1 MKEKDDEE
9 ENLIENINEKD
20 NKVTDDQNQN
30 EKSSDIDQINNIENI
45 NIHNNLSQSGDS
57 LISEESNDKL
67 KKIFEKYN
75 LNIKSLIYTNPPN
88 TEDVFLVL
96 IFTGTINFVKKYIY
110 SARRKNTFV
119 KDEEN
124 NKNQEEN
131 HEIELNNEK
140 IK

>member
-20 NKVTDDQNQN
+20 NQDTDGQNQN

-67 KKIFEKYN
+67 KKYLK
-75 LNIKSLIYTNPPN
+75 NII
-88 TEDVFLVL
+88 
-96 IFTGTINFVKKYIY
+96 
-110 SARRKNTFV
+110 
-119 KDEEN
+119 
-124 NKNQEEN
+124 
-131 HEIELNNEK
+131 
-140 IK
+140 